1 MLDKLMSQMGPMK
14 EAMDQAK
21 KKLDTMSVKGDAD
34 GGQVEV
40 YVNGNRRVTDI
51 KISDSLMQEG
61 DKEAIEELLQVALN
75 KALASADSINEM
87 EMATAARSMMPGMF

>member
-34 GGQVEV
+34 GGKIEV

-51 KISDSLMQEG
+51 KINESLMKEG

-87 EMATAARSMMPGMF
+87 EMAAAARSMMPGML

>member
-1 MLDKLMSQMGPMK
+1 MFNKLMNQLGPMK

-21 KKLDTMSVKGDAD
+21 KKLDNITAKGEAED
-34 GGQVEV
+34 GQVVV

-51 KISDSLMQEG
+51 RISRALMDSG
-61 DKEAIEELLQVALN
+61 DKETIEELLQVALN

-87 EMATAARSMMPGMF
+87 EMAGAARGLMPGMF

>member
-14 EAMDQAK
+14 EAMDQVK

-34 GGQVEV
+34 GQVAV

-51 KISDSLMQEG
+51 KISEELMQNG

-75 KALASADSINEM
+75 KALESADSMNEM
-87 EMATAARSMMPGMF
+87 EMASAARSMMPGMF

>member
-34 GGQVEV
+34 DGQIEV

-51 KISDSLMQEG
+51 KISESLMKEG

-87 EMATAARSMMPGMF
+87 EMAAAARSMMPGML

>member
-1 MLDKLMSQMGPMK
+1 MLDKLMGQMGPMK
-14 EAMDQAK
+14 DAMDQAK
-21 KKLDTMSVKGDAD
+21 KKLDTMSVKGDAE
-34 GGQVEV
+34 GQVTV

-51 KISDSLMQEG
+51 KISEKLIQDG

-87 EMATAARSMMPGMF
+87 EMASAARSMMPGMF

>member
-14 EAMDQAK
+14 EAIDQAK
-21 KKLDTMSVKGDAD
+21 KKLDAMSVKGDAD

-51 KISDSLMQEG
+51 KISEILIQGG

-75 KALASADSINEM
+75 KALVSADSINEM
-87 EMATAARSMMPGMF
+87 EMATATRSMMSGMF

>member
-1 MLDKLMSQMGPMK
+1 PMK
-14 EAMDQAK
+14 DAMDQAK
-21 KKLDTMSVKGDAD
+21 NKLDTMSVKGDAE
-34 GGQVEV
+34 GQVTV

-51 KISDSLMQEG
+51 KISEELMQVG

-87 EMATAARSMMPGMF
+87 EMASAARSMMPGMF